1 MYKEF
6 TTLYPSLISVLQAA
20 NKVSRK
26 VHNFTHQ
33 TFTSHAMIKTEPTA
47 VNAFLIWPIEYLTNW
62 KTGGKKCYIDK
73 GMLIVQL
80 NPNEGYEGMKES
92 VPS

>member
-1 MYKEF
+1 MNLIKSFCKSTIDMYKEF

-33 TFTSHAMIKTEPTA
+33 NFTSHAMIKTEPTA
-47 VNAFLIWPIEYLTNW
+47 VNAFLI
-62 KTGGKKCYIDK
+62 
-73 GMLIVQL
+73 
-80 NPNEGYEGMKES
+80 
-92 VPS
+92 

>member
-1 MYKEF
+1 MML
-6 TTLYPSLISVLQAA
+6 TTEIKVRSVDLWGENQ
-20 NKVSRK
+20 
-26 VHNFTHQ
+26 
-33 TFTSHAMIKTEPTA
+33 
-47 VNAFLIWPIEYLTNW
+47 IWPIEYLTNW